1 MELQSIESYL
11 ADMTLKRK
19 WFGGYDPED
28 VILKMQEL
36 VRIAKASNHTEQI
49 EKERA
54 KRMKAEKKAVRLR
67 RSLQENKALR
77 LKEGSETEKLCSFL
91 ASLEDAKKD
100 ILHRYKKK
108 AKKAAKCANKELL
121 LTQKNGKIKKT
132 TTGEGKYLIDAKGRM
147 MKAAKKTTKRDDR
160 VGGR

>member
-11 ADMTLKRK
+11 TDMTLKRK

-36 VRIAKASNHTEQI
+36 ARIAKASNTEQI

-67 RSLQENKALR
+67 RSLQESKALR

-121 LTQKNGKIKKT
+121 LTQKNGKIKKA
-132 TTGEGKYLIDAKGRM
+132 TTGEGKHLIDAKGRM
-147 MKAAKKTTKRDDR
+147 MKAAKKKTKRDDR